1 MCSASLETW
10 ADNVIRVLEREQVGM
25 KWRRMVQCGQ
35 QSFVVGVGKVGTS
48 RRDPEGVGTAGGELA
63 RDERVGGDDELMVVG
78 NEVVGGHEEC
88 KADGCPKR

>member
-1 MCSASLETW
+1 MLGIVGDVGGQCDSCTGTGTGGYEVEKDGPVW
-10 ADNVIRVLEREQVGM
+10 AT
-25 KWRRMVQCGQ
+25 K
-35 QSFVVGVGKVGTS
+35 FVVGVGKVGTS